1 MILSTLLALAGAA
14 QTQKP
19 NCDTWLSQNEMNGCT
34 RLEFERADAE
44 MNAQWKKAVAKS
56 KAWDREPE
64 HTPDGRPGYFETLLA
79 AQRAWLVYR
88 DQHCMREG
96 YIMRGGS
103 AEPYVYNTCRSRLTK
118 ARTAELKVLAE
129 GKIN

>member
-1 MILSTLLALAGAA
+1 MALIAMAQATQAPTL
-14 QTQKP
+14 K
-19 NCDTWLSQNEMNGCT
+19 CDAWLSQREMNTCASSD
-34 RLEFERADAE
+34 FQRADAE
-44 MNAQWKKAVAKS
+44 MNAQWKKATVKS

-64 HTPDGRPGYFETLLA
+64 HVPDGRPGYFNTLLA

-88 DQHCMREG
+88 DKHCTREG

-103 AEPYVYNTCRSRLTK
+103 AERYVYNTCRARLTK

-129 GKIN
+129 DQIN